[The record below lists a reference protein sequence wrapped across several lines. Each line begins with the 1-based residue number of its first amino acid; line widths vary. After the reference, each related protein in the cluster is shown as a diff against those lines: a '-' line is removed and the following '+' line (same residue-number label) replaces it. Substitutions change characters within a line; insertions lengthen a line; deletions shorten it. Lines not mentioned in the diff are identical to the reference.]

1 MGEDFV
7 KVAET
12 KDIQAS
18 QMMVVEVNGEKV
30 CLSNVKGKYYA
41 IGNVCTHMGGPL
53 AEGKLEEYIV
63 QCPWH
68 GSRFDIR
75 SGEVVTPPAM
85 RPEPTYGVR
94 VENNSILIK
103 KQNDKR

>member
-1 MGEDFV
+1 MEDFV

-12 KDIQAS
+12 KEIQDSHMKAI
-18 QMMVVEVNGEKV
+18 EVNGEKV
-30 CLSNVKGKYYA
+30 CVASVEGKYYA

-53 AEGKLEEYIV
+53 AQGKLEDYVV

-75 SGEVVTPPAM
+75 NGKVVRPPGM
-85 RPEPTYGVR
+85 RPEPTYEVK
-94 VENNSILIK
+94 VEEDNNILIK
-103 KQNDKR
+103 KQKG

>member
-12 KDIQAS
+12 KYIQAS
-18 QMMVVEVNGEKV
+18 QMMVVEVNGEKM
-30 CLSNVKGKYYA
+30 CLSNVKGKYYS
-41 IGNVCTHMGGPL
+41 IGNVCTPVGGPL

-68 GSRFDIR
+68 
-75 SGEVVTPPAM
+75 A
-85 RPEPTYGVR
+85 
-94 VENNSILIK
+94 L
-103 KQNDKR
+103 